1 MPIGQILKGRI
12 SVTES
17 IRLSLKHTQLQT
29 VFSDFHIMQSDFTQ
43 VENYT

>member
-12 SVTES
+12 GVAES
-17 IRLSLKHTQLQT
+17 IRLSLTHTQLQI